1 MGKYNKLDMKRS
13 NYIIYLKL
21 ITFLFIINSTS
32 CDDMNSIHED
42 YLQGEQ
48 VYAGKL
54 DTLEVRPGY
63 YRAQL
68 EGQTQFLGNSNQII
82 IEYEDQVNVYDIN
95 EQNINNG
102 IYSLILPDL
111 EEKSYEFTVTTQD
124 EIGNLS
130 VSQVVAGNVVGD
142 VFLSDQD
149 PREIIDFTSE
159 DDGTYAN
166 FFGNA
171 QSENVIFTTINY
183 ENEFDEI
190 MVDTLFFEQN
200 RKKLILFKPNGN
212 LTTTSVVQ
220 SGLNGIDSIA
230 LAPLS
235 YTMPDVTY
243 SQLNKNYMRLVN
255 MPSDNPG
262 NFNGANPNEYLFDG
276 VTSWN
281 GDDTFTYNSGPNS
294 LPHHFTVDLG
304 VRTNLRR
311 IDLNMI
317 DPEVDASS
325 NATYVQIWGR
335 DNILFAETEAS
346 DENMF
351 INAGWVLLHEE
362 QITNTFEGMASL
374 SITPLSSLKRFIRVR
389 TTGSVGNQEVKFTE
403 LTFYGE
409 DTQPINLDKSLHSL
423 QNMPSDNPGTSYG
436 GNPENH
442 LFDNNNFYSGDSYS
456 YHSGE
461 NAIPGHFTIDLGVST
476 YLSKVNIDFRPT
488 WSFSGNTPNEL
499 EIWGREDLIDAET
512 LPVFESDGNLVI
524 SEPVSS
530 ESFEEAGWILIHTE
544 SFDGSNISD
553 IELNFNS
560 EQKSRY
566 IRVRYT
572 SSVGES
578 ACQFIE
584 MGFNGFGSFP
594 IN

>member
-1 MGKYNKLDMKRS
+1 MGEYNKLDMKRS

-54 DTLEVRPGY
+54 DTLEVRPGF

-82 IEYEDQVNVYDIN
+82 IEYEGQVNVYEIN
-95 EQNINNG
+95 EENIYDG
-102 IYSLILPDL
+102 IYSMILPDL

-159 DDGTYAN
+159 VDGTYAN

-171 QSENVIFTTINY
+171 QSENVIFTTISY

-190 MVDTLFFEQN
+190 TVDTLFFEEN

-212 LTTTSVVQ
+212 LITTSVVQ

-235 YTMPDVTY
+235 YTMPDLPDAE
-243 SQLNKNYMRLVN
+243 LNKNYMRLVN

-262 NFNGANPNEYLFDG
+262 NFNGADPNQYLFDG
-276 VTSWN
+276 DTSWN

-317 DPEVDASS
+317 DPAIDASS
-325 NATYVQIWGR
+325 NATHVQIWGI
-335 DNILFAETEAS
+335 DNILFAETETS
-346 DENMF
+346 DEDMF

-362 QITNTFEGMASL
+362 QINNSFEGMASL
-374 SITPLSSLKRFIRVR
+374 SIEPLNALKRFIRVR
-389 TTGSVGNQEVKFTE
+389 TTGSVGGQEVKFTE

-409 DTQPINLDKSLHSL
+409 ETQPISLDKSLHSL
-423 QNMPSDNPGTSYG
+423 ENMPSDNPGTFYG
-436 GNPENH
+436 ANPSLY
-442 LFDNNNFYSGDSYS
+442 LFDNNTFYFSDTNT

-476 YLSKVNIDFRPT
+476 YLSKVNFYFRPNFN
-488 WSFSGNTPNEL
+488 FSGNTPNEL
-499 EIWGREDLIDAET
+499 EIWGRENLTNAET
-512 LPVFESDGNLVI
+512 LPTFESSGNSVI
-524 SEPVSS
+524 SEPVSTT
-530 ESFEEAGWILIHTE
+530 SFEEADWILLHTE
-544 SFDGSNISD
+544 SFDGSDIND
-553 IELNFNS
+553 IELNFIS

-572 SSVGES
+572 STVAES
-578 ACQFIE
+578 ACQFTE
-584 MGFNGFGSFP
+584 LEFSGFGSFP

>member
-1 MGKYNKLDMKRS
+1 MGEYNKLDMKRS

-21 ITFLFIINSTS
+21 ITFLFMINSTS

-102 IYSLILPDL
+102 IYSMILPDL
-111 EEKSYEFTVTTQD
+111 EEKSYEFTLTTQD
-124 EIGNLS
+124 DIGNLS
-130 VSQVVAGNVVGD
+130 ISQVVAGSAVGD

-149 PREIIDFTSE
+149 PREIIDFTFE
-159 DDGTYAN
+159 NDGTYAN

-171 QSENVIFTTINY
+171 QSENVIFTIINY

-190 MVDTLFFEQN
+190 TVDTLFFEQN

-235 YTMPDVTY
+235 YSMPDLPY
-243 SQLNKNYMRLVN
+243 SQINKNYMRLVN

-262 NFNGANPNEYLFDG
+262 NFNGADPNQYLFDG
-276 VTSWN
+276 VTSWG

-294 LPHHFTVDLG
+294 IPHHFTVDLG

-311 IDLNMI
+311 IDLNMVNPDI
-317 DPEVDASS
+317 DASS
-325 NATYVQIWGR
+325 NATHVQIWGR

-351 INAGWVLLHEE
+351 TNAGWALLHEE
-362 QITNTFEGMASL
+362 EINNSFDGMASL
-374 SITPLSSLKRFIRVR
+374 SIEPLNALKRFIRVR
-389 TTGSVGNQEVKFTE
+389 TTGSVGGQEVKFTE

-409 DTQPINLDKSLHSL
+409 DTQPISLDKSLHNL
-423 QNMPSDNPGTSYG
+423 ENMPSDNPGTFYG
-436 GNPENH
+436 ANPSLY
-442 LFDNNNFYSGDSYS
+442 LFDNNTFYFNDTNT

-461 NAIPGHFTIDLGVST
+461 NSIPGHFTIDLGVST
-476 YLSKVNIDFRPT
+476 YLSKVNFNFRPN
-488 WSFSGNTPNEL
+488 WSFSGNTPNQL
-499 EIWGREDLIDAET
+499 EIWGREDLSDAET
-512 LPVFESDGNLVI
+512 LPAFESSGNSVI
-524 SEPVSS
+524 SEPVSTA
-530 ESFEEAGWILIHTE
+530 SFEDAGWILLHTE
-544 SFDGSNISD
+544 SLDGSNTND

-560 EQKSRY
+560 EQKSRF
-566 IRVRYT
+566 IRIRYT
-572 SSVGES
+572 STVGES
-578 ACQFIE
+578 ACQFTE
-584 MGFNGFGSFP
+584 LEFSGNGSFP

>member
-1 MGKYNKLDMKRS
+1 MKKS

-68 EGQTQFLGNSNQII
+68 EGQTQFLGNSNQIM

-102 IYSLILPDL
+102 IYSMILPDL

-124 EIGNLS
+124 DIGNLS
-130 VSQVVAGNVVGD
+130 ISQVVAGSVVGD
-142 VFLSDQD
+142 IFLSDQD
-149 PREIIDFTSE
+149 PREIIEFTE
-159 DDGTYAN
+159 DNGTYAN

-190 MVDTLFFEQN
+190 TVDTLFFEQN

-220 SGLNGIDSIA
+220 SGLNGVDSIA

-235 YTMPDVTY
+235 YTMPDVPY
-243 SQLNKNYMRLVN
+243 SKLNKNYMRLVN

-262 NFNGANPNEYLFDG
+262 NFNGANPNQYLFDG
-276 VTSWN
+276 DISWN

-304 VRTNLRR
+304 VKTNLRR

-317 DPEVDASS
+317 DPAIDASS
-325 NATYVQIWGR
+325 NATHVQIWGR

-362 QITNTFEGMASL
+362 EITNTFEGMASL
-374 SITPLSSLKRFIRVR
+374 SIASSISLKRFIRIR

-403 LTFYGE
+403 LSFYGE
-409 DTQPINLDKSLHSL
+409 DTEPVSLDKSLHVL

-436 GNPENH
+436 ANPSLY
-442 LFDNNNFYSGDSYS
+442 LFDNNSFYFNDTYT

-476 YLSKVNIDFRPT
+476 YLSKLDLYFRPNM
-488 WSFSGNTPNEL
+488 SFSGNTPNEL
-499 EIWGREDLIDAET
+499 EIWGREDLTDAET
-512 LPVFESDGNLVI
+512 LPVFESDGNSVI

-530 ESFEEAGWILIHTE
+530 ASFEDAGWTLLHTE
-544 SFDGSNISD
+544 SFDGSDIND
-553 IELNFNS
+553 IELNFSS

-566 IRVRYT
+566 IRIRYT
-572 SSVGES
+572 STVAES
-578 ACQFIE
+578 ACQFTE
-584 MGFNGFGSFP
+584 LEFFGFGSFP

>member
-102 IYSLILPDL
+102 IYSMILPDL

-124 EIGNLS
+124 DIGNLS
-130 VSQVVAGNVVGD
+130 ISQVVAGSAVGD

-149 PREIIDFTSE
+149 PREIIDFTFE
-159 DDGTYAN
+159 NDGTYAN

-190 MVDTLFFEQN
+190 TIDTLFFEQN

-230 LAPLS
+230 LAPMS
-235 YTMPDVTY
+235 YSMPDLPY
-243 SQLNKNYMRLVN
+243 SQINKNYMRLVN

-262 NFNGANPNEYLFDG
+262 NFNGADPNQYLFDG
-276 VTSWN
+276 VTSWG

-311 IDLNMI
+311 IDLNMVNPDI
-317 DPEVDASS
+317 DASS
-325 NATYVQIWGR
+325 NATNVQIWGR

-351 INAGWVLLHEE
+351 TNAGWALLHEE
-362 QITNTFEGMASL
+362 EINNSFEGMASL
-374 SITPLSSLKRFIRVR
+374 SIEPLNALKRFIRVR
-389 TTGSVGNQEVKFTE
+389 TTGSVGGQEVKFTE

-409 DTQPINLDKSLHSL
+409 DTQPISLDKSLHSL
-423 QNMPSDNPGTSYG
+423 QNMPSDNPGTFYG
-436 GNPENH
+436 ANPSLY
-442 LFDNNNFYSGDSYS
+442 LFDNNTFYFNDTNT

-461 NAIPGHFTIDLGVST
+461 NSIPGHFTIDLGVST
-476 YLSKVNIDFRPT
+476 YLSKVNFNFRPN
-488 WSFSGNTPNEL
+488 WSFSGNTPNQL
-499 EIWGREDLIDAET
+499 EIWGRADLSDAET
-512 LPVFESDGNLVI
+512 LPAFESSGNSVI
-524 SEPVSS
+524 SEPVSTA
-530 ESFEEAGWILIHTE
+530 SFEDAGWILHHTE
-544 SFDGSNISD
+544 SLDGSNTND

-560 EQKSRY
+560 EQKSRF
-566 IRVRYT
+566 IRIRYT
-572 SSVGES
+572 STVGES
-578 ACQFIE
+578 ACQFTE
-584 MGFNGFGSFP
+584 LEFSGYGSFP

>member
-1 MGKYNKLDMKRS
+1 M
-13 NYIIYLKL
+13 
-21 ITFLFIINSTS
+21 
-32 CDDMNSIHED
+32 
-42 YLQGEQ
+42 
-48 VYAGKL
+48 
-54 DTLEVRPGY
+54 
-63 YRAQL
+63 
-68 EGQTQFLGNSNQII
+68 
-82 IEYEDQVNVYDIN
+82 
-95 EQNINNG
+95 
-102 IYSLILPDL
+102 ILPDL
-111 EEKSYEFTVTTQD
+111 EEKSYEFTITTQD

-159 DDGTYAN
+159 VDGTYAN

-190 MVDTLFFEQN
+190 TVDTLFFEQN
-200 RKKLILFKPNGN
+200 RKKLILFRPNGN

-235 YTMPDVTY
+235 YTMPDVPY

-262 NFNGANPNEYLFDG
+262 NFNGADPNQYLFDG
-276 VTSWN
+276 VTSWD

-304 VRTNLRR
+304 VKTNLRR

-317 DPEVDASS
+317 DPAIDASS
-325 NATYVQIWGR
+325 NATHVQIWGR
-335 DNILFAETEAS
+335 DNLLFAETETS
-346 DENMF
+346 DEDMF

-362 QITNTFEGMASL
+362 QINSYYDGMASL
-374 SITPLSSLKRFIRVR
+374 NIAPLSSLKRFIRVR
-389 TTGSVGNQEVKFTE
+389 TTASVGSQEVKFTE

-409 DTQPINLDKSLHSL
+409 DTESISLDKSLHSL
-423 QNMPSDNPGTSYG
+423 QNMPSDNPGTFYG
-436 GNPENH
+436 ADPSLY
-442 LFDNNNFYSGDSYS
+442 LFDNNTFYFSDTNT

-476 YLSKVNIDFRPT
+476 FLSKVDIDFRPN

-499 EIWGREDLIDAET
+499 EIWGREDLNDAET
-512 LPVFESDGNLVI
+512 LPAFESDGNSVI
-524 SEPVSS
+524 SEPVSAA
-530 ESFEEAGWILIHTE
+530 SFEDAGWILIHTE
-544 SFDGSNISD
+544 SFDGSNTND
-553 IELNFNS
+553 IEINFNS

-566 IRVRYT
+566 VRVRYT
-572 SSVGES
+572 STVGES
-578 ACQFIE
+578 ACQFVE
-584 MGFNGFGSFP
+584 LGFNGFGSFP
-594 IN
+594 SN

>member
-1 MGKYNKLDMKRS
+1 MMKS
-13 NYIIYLKL
+13 NYKIYLKL
-21 ITFLFIINSTS
+21 ITFLFIINSIS

-68 EGQTQFLGNSNQII
+68 EGQTQFLGNSNQIM
-82 IEYEDQVNVYDIN
+82 IEYEDQVDIYEIN
-95 EQNINNG
+95 EENINNG
-102 IYSLILPDL
+102 IYKMILPNL
-111 EEKSYEFTVTTQD
+111 AEKSYEFTVTTQD
-124 EIGNLS
+124 DIGNLS
-130 VSQVVAGNVVGD
+130 ISQVVAGSAVGD

-149 PREIIDFTSE
+149 PREIIDFTFE

-171 QSENVIFTTINY
+171 QSENVIFTIINY

-190 MVDTLFFEQN
+190 YADTLFFEES

-230 LAPLS
+230 LSPLN
-235 YTMPDVTY
+235 YTMPELPY

-262 NFNGANPNEYLFDG
+262 NFNGANPDEYLFDNN
-276 VTSWN
+276 TSWD
-281 GDDTFTYNSGPNS
+281 GDDTFTFNSGPNS
-294 LPHHFTVDLG
+294 LPNHFTVDLG
-304 VRTNLRR
+304 VNSNLRR
-311 IDLNMI
+311 VDLNMI
-317 DPEVDASS
+317 DPQIDPSS
-325 NATYVQIWGR
+325 NATHIQLWGR
-335 DNILFAETEAS
+335 DNILFAETDAS
-346 DENMF
+346 DESMF
-351 INAGWVLLHEE
+351 INAGWVLLHEQE
-362 QITNTFEGMASL
+362 INNTVDGMASL
-374 SITPLSSLKRFIRVR
+374 LIPPSNSLKRFIRVR
-389 TTGSVGNQEVKFTE
+389 TTGAVGNQSVKFTE
-403 LTFYGE
+403 ITFFGD
-409 DTQPINLDKSLHSL
+409 DTQAINLDKSLHSL
-423 QNMPSDNPGTSYG
+423 QNMPSDNPGTFYG

-442 LFDNNNFYSGDSYS
+442 LFDNNNFYSGDNYS

-476 YLSKVNIDFRPT
+476 YLSKVDIDFRPN

-499 EIWGREDLIDAET
+499 EIWGRQDLTDAET
-512 LPVFESDGNLVI
+512 LPAFESSGNSVT
-524 SEPVSS
+524 SDPVTSDT
-530 ESFEEAGWILIHTE
+530 FQNAGWILLHTE
-544 SFDGSNISD
+544 TFNGANTND
-553 IELNFNS
+553 IEIDFNS

-566 IRVRYT
+566 VRIRYT
-572 SSVGES
+572 STVGES

-584 MGFNGFGSFP
+584 MGFGGFGSFDV
-594 IN
+594 N